1 MGRNRTFF
9 GGFVP
14 FLVLNG
20 KNILA
25 IGWAS
30 TSITFGKNKA
40 FHSSG

>member
-1 MGRNRTFF
+1 MGGKRPFF
-9 GGFVP
+9 DDFGP

-20 KNILA
+20 KNIFT
-25 IGWAS
+25 IGWAC